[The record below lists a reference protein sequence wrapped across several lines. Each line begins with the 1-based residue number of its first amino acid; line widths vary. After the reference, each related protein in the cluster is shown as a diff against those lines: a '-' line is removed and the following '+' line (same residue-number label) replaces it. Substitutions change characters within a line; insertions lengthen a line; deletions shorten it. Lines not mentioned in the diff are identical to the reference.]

1 MFISDNDI
9 TGEILLELDHEVLKQ
24 MQINSVGKRL
34 GILKAIK
41 ELRHSLGLVGL
52 FGQLSFRF
60 ISFILLFSFFLSSW
74 QPDID
79 PSPTAAIQNLEV
91 SLRDKGKQLQSFSFH
106 FFIFFSFILSQF
118 PFLLSSCADVLITA
132 LQEQLLS
139 VKQNLA
145 EIQATFVSSLK
156 YYFIFFFLNLASDES
171 HHPFPQ

>member
-1 MFISDNDI
+1 
-9 TGEILLELDHEVLKQ
+9 LAWLV
-24 MQINSVGKRL
+24 
-34 GILKAIK
+34 
-41 ELRHSLGLVGL
+41 SLVNFHFVSFHL
-52 FGQLSFRF
+52 FFLS
-60 ISFILLFSFFLSSW
+60 LSSW

-106 FFIFFSFILSQF
+106 FFIFFFSFILSQF